1 MPRAPLRS
9 LRCACCRFGSILSKN
24 GLDALKVLKLDCE
37 GCEFEVAPQLDMKKI
52 GIIVGECHKY
62 PSHQPPEF
70 VKNWCRKYNLRG
82 V

>member
-1 MPRAPLRS
+1 M
-9 LRCACCRFGSILSKN
+9 
-24 GLDALKVLKLDCE
+24 LKLDCE